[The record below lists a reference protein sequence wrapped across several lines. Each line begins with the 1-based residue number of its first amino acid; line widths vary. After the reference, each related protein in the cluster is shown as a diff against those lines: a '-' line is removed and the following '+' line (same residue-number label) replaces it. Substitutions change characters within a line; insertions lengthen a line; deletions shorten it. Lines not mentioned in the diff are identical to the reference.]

1 MNIQNLK
8 HDVSASLAGDRF
20 TTARLGHL
28 MLKRLG
34 PGRKSAYDEA
44 YNAVRVLMARGFVV
58 RVGRG
63 LYQLTELGAAWC
75 GAANVAKP

>member
-8 HDVSASLAGDRF
+8 HDVSGSLAGDRF

-28 MLKRLG
+28 ILKRLG
-34 PGRKSAYDEA
+34 PRRKSAYDEA
-44 YNAVRVLMARGFVV
+44 YNAVRLLMERGFVV

-63 LYQLTELGAAWC
+63 LYQLTELGTVWC
-75 GAANVAKP
+75 GAARVTNT